1 MITIPLR
8 ILLVEDNETDALL
21 IERQLKK
28 IVERPQIKLVE
39 DLESCRYEL
48 VHFIPDLVISDYN
61 LPTCTGMEVL
71 QLTQEIDPQLP
82 FIFITGTI
90 DDEELAANTILAGAS
105 GYILKK
111 NMKHLDQRLRP
122 LLKKVVLQMS
132 ANEEVRERIRQNKQ
146 SVNKIRNYLNALNS
160 EDYQERQKSIARI
173 KKDLDRIKFEEQNTD
188 LNKTQNDK
196 D

>member
-160 EDYQERQKSIARI
+160 DDYQERQKSIARI

>member
-8 ILLVEDNETDALL
+8 ILLVEDNDTDALL
-21 IERQLKK
+21 IQRHLKK
-28 IVERPQIKLVE
+28 IVEKPQIKLVE
-39 DLESCRYEL
+39 DLESCRQEL

-71 QLTQEIDPQLP
+71 QLTKEIDPQLP

-146 SVNKIRNYLNALNS
+146 SVNKIRDYLN
-160 EDYQERQKSIARI
+160 
-173 KKDLDRIKFEEQNTD
+173 
-188 LNKTQNDK
+188 
-196 D
+196 